1 MSLLAGLRVLV
12 LEDEP
17 IVAMMLEDML
27 LELGCTVI
35 GPAST
40 LSEGLALARSGG
52 FDVAVLD
59 INVNGQRSDPIAR
72 ALDACGARYTFAT
85 GYGSAGLPD
94 TGHRHVIQ
102 KPYTL
107 DQLGEA
113 LVRLRES

>member
-1 MSLLAGLRVLV
+1 MKLEGLRVLV

-27 LELGCTVI
+27 VELGCVVI

-40 LSEGLALARSGG
+40 LQEGMTLAATAV

-59 INVNGQRSDPIAR
+59 INVNGQRSD
-72 ALDACGARYTFAT
+72 ALAQSLDIKGTPYTFAT
-85 GYGSAGLPD
+85 GYGSAGLGD
-94 TGHRHVIQ
+94 SASRHVIH

-107 DQLGEA
+107 DQLAEA
-113 LVRLRES
+113 LEGLRE

>member
-1 MSLLAGLRVLV
+1 MTMLSGLRVLV

-27 LELGCTVI
+27 VELGCDVV

-40 LSEGLALARSGG
+40 LQEGMVLATRGG

-59 INVNGQRSDPIAR
+59 INVNGQRSDVLAR
-72 ALDACGARYTFAT
+72 ALDAQGKAYTFAT
-85 GYGSAGLPD
+85 GYGSGGLPEC
-94 TGHRHVIQ
+94 GSRRVIH

-107 DQLGEA
+107 DQLADA
-113 LVRLRES
+113 LEGLRA

>member
-1 MSLLAGLRVLV
+1 MSTLEGMRVMV

-27 LELGCTVI
+27 IELGCSVV

-40 LSEGLALARSGG
+40 LQEGMALATGGG

-59 INVNGQRSDPIAR
+59 INVNGLRSDAIAF
-72 ALDACGARYTFAT
+72 ALEAQGTPYTFAT
-85 GYGSAGLPD
+85 GYGSSGLSD
-94 TGHRHVIQ
+94 GVARRVIH

-107 DQLGEA
+107 DQLAAA
-113 LVRLRES
+113 LEGLQA